1 MSIFLILL
9 AAGESKR
16 LKSSVPKPYIT
27 VNKKKLLEH
36 ALNSF
41 RNFRA
46 IKKTVIVY
54 NKKHKKHLNKLNLKN
69 ILKITGGKTRQE
81 STFGALNKIKKMNCK
96 KVLIHDAAR
105 PFPSKKIINEII
117 KKLRTNHAVV
127 PIIKVIDATKR
138 VKKKIIFKNIKRN
151 SLRFSQTPQ
160 GFTFKKIYEKHKKN
174 INTLFDDDSALF
186 TDDGEKVVSING
198 SKTNLKITDKEDLD
212 IFKSLTKG
220 KNYSG
225 IGFDVHR
232 LVIGKK
238 LYLGGIKIPF
248 VLGLK
253 GHSDADPVLHALIDS
268 LLGACRLGDIGKL
281 FSDKNNKYKNI
292 RSTFLLRKIIELIKS
307 KNFSINNIDINI
319 IAQKPKVKKYSKKMI
334 QKISSL
340 CEINPNE
347 INNNIDVVIDAK
359 VPGANLIYPIPKK
372 VTNNKFILLIIF
384 GYRGYNLRC
393 YRISFSN

>member
-27 VNKKKLLEH
+27 VNNKKLLEH

-117 KKLRTNHAVV
+117 KKLRTNHAVI
-127 PIIKVIDATKR
+127 PIIKVNDATKR

-319 IAQKPKVKKYSKKMI
+319 IAQEPKIKKYSKKMI

-340 CEINPNE
+340 CKINPNE
-347 INNNIDVVIDAK
+347 INIKGKTTEKLGLIGKRNAIASEVITS
-359 VPGANLIYPIPKK
+359 
-372 VTNNKFILLIIF
+372 VTK
-384 GYRGYNLRC
+384 YD
-393 YRISFSN
+393 

>member
-27 VNKKKLLEH
+27 VNNKKLLEH

-41 RNFRA
+41 RDFRT

-54 NKKHKKHLNKLNLKN
+54 NKKHKKHLNKLNPKN
-69 ILKITGGKTRQE
+69 TLKIAGGKTRQE
-81 STFGALNKIKKMNCK
+81 STFKALKKIKKMNCK

-127 PIIKVIDATKR
+127 PTIKVNDATKR
-138 VKKKIIFKNIKRN
+138 VEKKIIFKNIKRN

-160 GFTFKKIYEKHKKN
+160 GFTFKKIYEKHNKN
-174 INTLFDDDSALF
+174 MNTSVDDDSALF

-212 IFKSLTKG
+212 IFKSLIKG
-220 KNYSG
+220 KSYSG

-232 LVIGKK
+232 LVKGRK

-248 VLGLK
+248 VFGLK

-268 LLGACRLGDIGKL
+268 LLGACRFGDIGKL
-281 FSDKNNKYKNI
+281 FSDKNKKYKNI
-292 RSTFLLRKIIELIKS
+292 RSTILLRKVIELIKS

-319 IAQKPKVKKYSKKMI
+319 IAQKPKIKKYSKKMI
-334 QKISSL
+334 QTISKL
-340 CEINPNE
+340 CEINPKQ
-347 INNNIDVVIDAK
+347 INIKGKTTEKLGLIGKEKAIASEVISSLTKIDE
-359 VPGANLIYPIPKK
+359 
-372 VTNNKFILLIIF
+372 
-384 GYRGYNLRC
+384 
-393 YRISFSN
+393 